1 MSEVSMT
8 IREIIVQTG
17 EEIIRDYTQE
27 ELASIGIEPIEVKP
41 TKEELQSELQ
51 ALAAKIA
58 AL

>member
-1 MSEVSMT
+1 MT
-8 IREIIVQTG
+8 IREINVQTG

>member
-1 MSEVSMT
+1 MT
-8 IREIIVQTG
+8 IREINVQTG

-27 ELASIGIEPIEVKP
+27 ELASIGIEPIEVKL